1 MLGSIVFSLNLI
13 YPITSISIDA
23 SARLLHVELSE
34 DHICGLG
41 DLLWLCGEANLIG
54 VLSLQRHAILLKLL
68 VGL

>member
-13 YPITSISIDA
+13 YPTSISIDA
-23 SARLLHVELSE
+23 SARLLHIELSE

-41 DLLWLCGEANLIG
+41 DLLWLCGEADLIG
-54 VLSLQRHAILLKLL
+54 VLSLQCHAILLKLL